1 MTKYQCPV
9 CHKRACDSSKHL
21 LLAKLS
27 KSNES
32 KADVIIKCQSCK
44 NTLAVKVTKD
54 TFVIEHMNPQREVT
68 SKNHTSYIARCLPYE
83 HDK

>member
-9 CHKRACDSSKHL
+9 CKKRACDSNKKL

-54 TFVIEHMNPQREVT
+54 TFVIEQMSLHGEVT
-68 SKNHTSYIARCLPYE
+68 S
-83 HDK
+83 